1 MAPETNPFALPRRAV
16 LAAGLALA
24 GGAAA
29 RSAPRRIVSLN
40 PCVDAILV
48 QLVEARRIAALSR
61 YSRDPN
67 GSTIA
72 DLARRLPSTPGTT
85 ESVVALDPDLVLVGG
100 PGSEAL
106 NRSLARL
113 GIPSERFIVPETV
126 AASLAQIRQIAS
138 LVGEPARGEA
148 LIAGIQ
154 SALTTAVP
162 SPGQKPVRA
171 LVYMPGGFVS
181 GPGTLMDE
189 LLRRVGFTNAASGYG
204 LFRSGTLSL
213 ERLIADPP
221 HILLSGRAGPGS
233 ASRAERVLAH
243 PALGAVRHRMV
254 RADFPQA
261 YLFCAGPVLIPAI
274 RALVEARQ
282 SVVRA

>member
-1 MAPETNPFALPRRAV
+1 MAPETNSFALPRRAV

-29 RSAPRRIVSLN
+29 PAAPRRIVSLN
-40 PCVDAILV
+40 PCVDVILV
-48 QLVEARRIAALSR
+48 QLVEARRIAALSH
-61 YSRDPN
+61 YSCDPN

-72 DLARRLPSTPGTT
+72 GLARRLPSTPGTA
-85 ESVVALDPDLVLVGG
+85 ESVVALDADLVLVGG

-113 GIPSERFIVPETV
+113 GIASERFNVPETI
-126 AASLAQIRQIAS
+126 AASLAQIRHIAR
-138 LVGEPARGEA
+138 LVGEPLRGET
-148 LIAGIQ
+148 LIARIQ
-154 SALTTAVP
+154 SALIAAVP
-162 SPGQKPVRA
+162 PSGHRPVRA
-171 LVYMPGGFVS
+171 LIYMPGGFVS

-189 LLRRVGFTNAASGYG
+189 LLTRAGFTNAATHYG
-204 LFRSGTLSL
+204 LTRSGTLPL

-221 HILLSGRAGPGS
+221 DVLLSGRAGPGS

-243 PALGAVRHRMV
+243 PALASVRHRMV

-274 RALVEARQ
+274 DALVQARR
-282 SVVRA
+282 SVRT